1 MLHSTRTGSLTD
13 TRPDKLV
20 RMTTYFITGAT
31 GFVGSHVAE
40 RVRAQ
45 GHTARCLVRAS
56 SDTDFLKSIGAEIV
70 VGELTD
76 AETLA
81 NALRGVDVVV
91 HSAAKV
97 GDWGPVGDYRQ
108 VNVEGLRSLL
118 DAVKGVRISRFVHVS
133 SLGVYEARHHYGT
146 DETEPL
152 PAEHIDGYTQS
163 KVEAEALSLDYHRKH
178 GVPVAVLR
186 PGFIYGP
193 RDRSVLPRLIER
205 LKAGSVV
212 YIARGQHALNTTFV
226 GNLIDAI
233 MLAATHPAAVGEV
246 FNITDGDFVSKRKF
260 FEAVADGLEL
270 PRPKRNIPLFLAR
283 VLARWRE
290 RAFRRRNS
298 PTPPRLT
305 QAMLKF
311 AGLNLDYS
319 IGKARTVLGYSPKVG
334 FDEGM
339 KCAIDWVKRDG
350 KG

>member
-1 MLHSTRTGSLTD
+1 
-13 TRPDKLV
+13 
-20 RMTTYFITGAT
+20 MTTFFITGAT

-40 RVRAQ
+40 RVRQQ

-56 SDTDFLKSIGAEIV
+56 GDTAFLKSIGAEMV

-76 AETLA
+76 AAVLNAALA
-81 NALRGVDVVV
+81 GVDVVV

-97 GDWGPVGDYRQ
+97 GDWGPVDDYRQ
-108 VNVEGLRSLL
+108 VNVEGLRALL
-118 DAVKGVRISRFVHVS
+118 DAVKGKPISRFVHVS

-152 PAEHIDGYTQS
+152 PALHIDGYTQS
-163 KVEAEALSLDYHRKH
+163 KVEAESLALEYWRTEK
-178 GVPVAVLR
+178 VPVTVLR

-226 GNLIDAI
+226 GNLVDAI
-233 MLAATHPAAVGEV
+233 MIAATHPAAVGEV
-246 FNITDGDFVSKRKF
+246 FNITDGEFVSKRKF
-260 FEAVADGLEL
+260 FETVADGLGL
-270 PRPKRNIPLFLAR
+270 PRPKRNIPLFLAK
-283 VLARWRE
+283 VLAKWRE
-290 RAFRRRNS
+290 RAFRKRNS

-305 QAMLKF
+305 QAVLKF

-319 IGKARTVLGYSPKVG
+319 IGKARTVLGYSPQTG
-334 FDEGM
+334 FVDGM
-339 KCAIDWVKRDG
+339 KQAIDWVRTSEMAS
-350 KG
+350 

>member
-1 MLHSTRTGSLTD
+1 
-13 TRPDKLV
+13 
-20 RMTTYFITGAT
+20 MTTYFITGAT
-31 GFVGSHVAE
+31 GFVGGHVAE

-56 SDTDFLKSIGAEIV
+56 GDTAFLKSIGAEIV

-76 AETLA
+76 TALL
-81 NALRGVDVVV
+81 NAALQGVDVVV

-97 GDWGPVGDYRQ
+97 GDWGPVDEYRQ
-108 VNVEGLRSLL
+108 VNVEGLRALL
-118 DAVKGVRISRFVHVS
+118 DAVNGVPIARFVHVS

-152 PAEHIDGYTQS
+152 PAQHIDGYTQS
-163 KVEAEALSLDYHRKH
+163 KVEAETLALEYHRHH
-178 GVPVAVLR
+178 GVPVTVLR

-212 YIARGQHALNTTFV
+212 YIAGGQHALNTTFV
-226 GNLIDAI
+226 GNLVDAI
-233 MLAATHPAAVGEV
+233 LIAAEHPAAVGEV
-246 FNITDGDFVSKRKF
+246 FNITDGEFVSKRKF
-260 FEAVADGLEL
+260 FETVADGLGL
-270 PRPKRNIPLFLAR
+270 PRPKRNIPLFLAK

-290 RAFRRRNS
+290 RSFRRRNS

-305 QAMLKF
+305 QAVLKF

-319 IGKARTVLGYSPKVG
+319 IGKARTVLGYSPRIA

-339 KCAIDWVKRDG
+339 KRAIDWVTQDR